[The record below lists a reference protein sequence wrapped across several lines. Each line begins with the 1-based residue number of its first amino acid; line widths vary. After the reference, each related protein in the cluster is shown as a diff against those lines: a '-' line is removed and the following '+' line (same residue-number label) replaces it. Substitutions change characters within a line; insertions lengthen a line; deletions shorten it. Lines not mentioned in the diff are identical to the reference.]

1 MTLETTNAEIEDG
14 TRRRFEMVLES
25 EGITLGPWE
34 RPDPPDFVYDRDPP
48 GTALEITRLVD
59 STAQALSSHLL
70 KLEQELT
77 RLAEAEDLGYWMI
90 AIQERSTDKTLK
102 PAIVAFLRSH
112 RAAPVAAFA
121 SWDAKFDA
129 ESLPE
134 EIVQLGLLAAI
145 KTEGDPAVNVMPQV
159 SEGSLTALGFT
170 EQLADYVAMKN
181 PKLRKAAR
189 PRTTHLAVVVENSRF
204 VADPALS
211 PPPDLTEADAVDY
224 LWVFLSDFLEPRRTG
239 YRVWRVCRG
248 DGAWQLGW
256 RLDAGTIDVRPRRS

>member
-1 MTLETTNAEIEDG
+1 VTHETTNAEIEDC

-25 EGITLGPWE
+25 EGITLGPWG

-59 STAQALSSHLL
+59 STAEALSSHLL

-90 AIQERSTDKTLK
+90 AVREGSTDKTLK
-102 PAIVAFLRSH
+102 PAIVAFLQSH
-112 RAAPVAAFA
+112 RAASVAAFA

-134 EIVQLGLLAAI
+134 EIVQLGLLAAV

-170 EQLADYVAMKN
+170 EQLADCVAMKN
-181 PKLRKAAR
+181 PKLRRAAR
-189 PRTTHLAVVVENSRF
+189 PRKTHLAVVVEKSHF

-211 PPPDLTEADAVDY
+211 PPPDLTDADAVDY
-224 LWVFLSDFLEPRRTG
+224 LWVFLEPRRTG
-239 YRVWRVCRG
+239 YRVWRVRRG
-248 DGAWQLGW
+248 DDAWQLGW
-256 RLDAGTIDVRPRRS
+256 RLDAGTIDLRPRRS